1 MAGCLMPNSR
11 NRPPG
16 GRSLT
21 IGLGVALVTVALGL
35 AGCGSSPSASPTTTG
50 APPRTTTTVAPTT
63 TTTVP
68 ASATSTTTSPTT
80 STTSQVSVLSA
91 ITTAV
96 VAFETKQG
104 VPSGQYLVQGVTLST
119 TDPTWAKFQVN
130 AAPSSQTTFQSAY
143 GIAHDQGG
151 WTVAAIGSSGVGCS
165 GAGALPTSVLQDLG
179 LSCP

>member
-1 MAGCLMPNSR
+1 MAGCLMPSSR
-11 NRPPG
+11 NRPSD
-16 GRSLT
+16 GRRLR
-21 IGLGVALVTVALGL
+21 IGLVVTLVTAAMAL
-35 AGCGSSPSASPTTTG
+35 AACGSSPSASSTTTG

-63 TTTVP
+63 TLP
-68 ASATSTTTSPTT
+68 APPPTTSTTTAPTT
-80 STTSQVSVLSA
+80 STTSEVSVLSA

-151 WTVAAIGSSGVGCS
+151 WTVTALGSSGVGCS
-165 GAGALPTSVLQDLG
+165 GAGAAPTTVLQDLG
-179 LSCP
+179 LTCP

>member
-1 MAGCLMPNSR
+1 
-11 NRPPG
+11 
-16 GRSLT
+16 
-21 IGLGVALVTVALGL
+21 
-35 AGCGSSPSASPTTTG
+35 
-50 APPRTTTTVAPTT
+50 
-63 TTTVP
+63 
-68 ASATSTTTSPTT
+68 
-80 STTSQVSVLSA
+80 VSVLSA
-91 ITTAV
+91 ITAAV

-165 GAGALPTSVLQDLG
+165 GAGAVPTSVLQDLG

>member
-1 MAGCLMPNSR
+1 MPNSR

-21 IGLGVALVTVALGL
+21 IGLGVTLASVALAL
-35 AGCGSSPSASPTTTG
+35 AGCGSSPSASSTTTG
-50 APPRTTTTVAPTT
+50 APPRTTTTVAPAT

-68 ASATSTTTSPTT
+68 PSTTTTTTAPTT

-91 ITTAV
+91 ITAAV

>member
-1 MAGCLMPNSR
+1 MPNSR

-21 IGLGVALVTVALGL
+21 IGLGVTLASVALAL
-35 AGCGSSPSASPTTTG
+35 AGCGSSPSASSTTTG
-50 APPRTTTTVAPTT
+50 APPRTTTTVAPAT

-68 ASATSTTTSPTT
+68 PSTTTTTAPTT

-91 ITTAV
+91 ITAAV

-104 VPSGQYLVQGVTLST
+104 VPSGQYLVQGVTVST

-130 AAPSSQTTFQSAY
+130 AAPSSQPTFQSAY

-165 GAGALPTSVLQDLG
+165 GAGAVPTSILQELG

>member
-1 MAGCLMPNSR
+1 MRQLTLRLLHHDRRPAEDDHHGGTGDHHH
-11 NRPPG
+11 RPP
-16 GRSLT
+16 S
-21 IGLGVALVTVALGL
+21 
-35 AGCGSSPSASPTTTG
+35 
-50 APPRTTTTVAPTT
+50 TT
-63 TTTVP
+63 TTTT
-68 ASATSTTTSPTT
+68 APTT

-91 ITTAV
+91 ITAAV

-104 VPSGQYLVQGVTLST
+104 VPSGQYLVQGVTVST

-130 AAPSSQTTFQSAY
+130 AAPSSQPTFQSAY

-165 GAGALPTSVLQDLG
+165 GAGAVPTSILQELG

>member
-1 MAGCLMPNSR
+1 MPNSR

-21 IGLGVALVTVALGL
+21 IGLGVTLATVALAL
-35 AGCGSSPSASPTTTG
+35 AGCGSSPSASSTTTG
-50 APPRTTTTVAPTT
+50 APPRTTTTMAPAT

-68 ASATSTTTSPTT
+68 PSTTTTTAPTT

-91 ITTAV
+91 ITATV

-104 VPSGQYLVQGVTLST
+104 VPSGQYLVQGVTVST

-130 AAPSSQTTFQSAY
+130 AAPSSQPTFQSAY

-165 GAGALPTSVLQDLG
+165 GAGAVPTSILQELG